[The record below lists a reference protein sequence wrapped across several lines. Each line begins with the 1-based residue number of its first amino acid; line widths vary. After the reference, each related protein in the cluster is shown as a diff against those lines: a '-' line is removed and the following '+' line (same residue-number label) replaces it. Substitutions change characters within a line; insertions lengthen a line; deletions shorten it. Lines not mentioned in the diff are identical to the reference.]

1 MGECECLAECP
12 FFNDRM
18 KNMPAVAKMY
28 NKNYCHDA
36 YESCARY
43 MVFIKSTS
51 AGCTVPLFFRQLS
64 NRFFSIKSRCF
75 VI

>member
-43 MVFIKSTS
+43 MVFK
-51 AGCTVPLFFRQLS
+51 ALGKAAVPPGLFPNQRDKA
-64 NRFFSIKSRCF
+64 NRILKNK
-75 VI
+75 